1 MLKKQ
6 RDDGKAFMENVY
18 NARKEEKVGDE
29 EVTVIIDSATLSSLS

>member
-18 NARKEEKVGDE
+18 YVGKEEKVDE
-29 EVTVIIDSATLSSLS
+29 KEGEEKTELKVRN